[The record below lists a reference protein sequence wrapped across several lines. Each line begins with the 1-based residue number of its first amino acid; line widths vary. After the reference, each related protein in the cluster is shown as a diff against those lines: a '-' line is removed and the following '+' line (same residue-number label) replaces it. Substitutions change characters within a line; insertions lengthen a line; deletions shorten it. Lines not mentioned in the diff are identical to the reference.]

1 MVWAFLV
8 AQMVRIHLQCRRP
21 WFESSVGNIPWRR
34 DRLPTQVFMGFPG
47 GSDSKESAWNAG
59 DLGSIPQLGR
69 SPGGVHGNPLQY
81 FCLEN
86 PHGQRNLSGYSPY
99 NHKESDMAEHMN
111 SLIFSH
117 TFYLFL

>member
-1 MVWAFLV
+1 MARALGFRGCFDTGNVCKQW
-8 AQMVRIHLQCRRP
+8 QCEGDP
-21 WFESSVGNIPWRR
+21 VTK
-34 DRLPTQVFMGFPG
+34 LGFPG

-99 NHKESDMAEHMN
+99 THKESDMAEHMN